1 MIAPV
6 ASPLSLVA
14 KSAPDRH
21 SMPCEASGG
30 VLTIDLTALESN
42 YRHLSSLVGSA
53 RCAGVVKADAYGLGA
68 EVVAKVLLKAGCST
82 FFVAQLNEATALRS
96 SLPDDVPLCVLNG
109 VAPGTESLCAAAG
122 ITPVCNS
129 LDQLIAWSRTARE
142 MNLRLDT
149 IIQVDSGM
157 SRLGMS
163 PAEVD
168 SIAASPDILAPL
180 NLKLVMSHLACGDD
194 PDHPANEA
202 QRREFDRLRA
212 KLPPAPA
219 SLANSA
225 GIFLGRNYHYDLCR
239 PGAAV
244 YGIDVGP
251 RAHGIR
257 PVVALKA
264 RVAQIREIPANAH
277 VGYGF
282 TFASDRPM
290 RLATL
295 MVGYADGWSRHFS
308 AKGRVWCDD
317 VALPI
322 VGRVSMD
329 SCSID
334 ISALPE
340 GKLKPGDFVELLG
353 PHQSADAAA
362 GRIGTIG
369 YEMLTQLGHRYHRK
383 YR

>member
-1 MIAPV
+1 MFAPV
-6 ASPLSLVA
+6 ASSLSLH
-14 KSAPDRH
+14 SGSTPDRH

-30 VLTIDLTALESN
+30 VLSIDLSALEHN
-42 YRHLSSLVGSA
+42 YRHLSVLVGSS

-68 EVVAKVLLKAGCST
+68 EIVAKVLLKAGCRT
-82 FFVAQLNEATALRS
+82 FFVAQLNEATAIRA
-96 SLPDDVPLCVLNG
+96 SLPDNVDLCVLNG

-129 LDQLIAWSRTARE
+129 LDQLVAWSRTARE
-142 MNLRLDT
+142 MNMRLAT
-149 IIQVDSGM
+149 IIQIDSGM

-163 PAEVD
+163 PAEVERL
-168 SIAASPDILAPL
+168 SASPELLVPL
-180 NLKLVMSHLACGDD
+180 DLQLVMSHLACGDD
-194 PDHPANEA
+194 PDHPANAA
-202 QRREFDRLRA
+202 QRAAFDRLRA

-225 GIFLGRNYHYDLCR
+225 GIFLGHAFHYDLCR

-244 YGIDVGP
+244 YGLDVGP

-257 PVVALKA
+257 PVVAVKA
-264 RVAQIREIPANAH
+264 RVAQIRDIQAGAH
-277 VGYGF
+277 VGYGYS
-282 TFASDRPM
+282 FAAERPM

-295 MVGYADGWSRHFS
+295 MVGYADGWSRQFS
-308 AKGRVWCDD
+308 GKGQAWCDD

-340 GKLKPGDFVELLG
+340 GRLKPGDFVELLG
-353 PHQSADAAA
+353 AHQTADAAA
-362 GRIGTIG
+362 SSIGTIG
-369 YEMLTQLGHRYHRK
+369 YEMLTQLGRRYHRT